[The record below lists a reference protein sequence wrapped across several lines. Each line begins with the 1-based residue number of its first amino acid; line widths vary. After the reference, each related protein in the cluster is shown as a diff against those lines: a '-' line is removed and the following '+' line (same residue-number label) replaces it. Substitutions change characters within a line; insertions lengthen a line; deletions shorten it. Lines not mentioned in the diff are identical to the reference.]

1 MPRPKK
7 GSPEA
12 KAWGEQMKKQRAAK
26 SEQKTVID
34 EGVVDD
40 VAGEQGLD
48 ELRAQMQEV
57 METNALLKAVLLNP
71 SSNQSSGQSGINV
84 SKAGGLV
91 GEVEKYLIDPDHYPD
106 PTTRLSAEPKLVA
119 ALNFPYNYE
128 LQYTVGVSSYE
139 NKAGVNMREPKF
151 TIGLHRIVID
161 EQGNQTDK
169 RYVARRLV
177 FHEDPQAALVI
188 ARDNGIAVDRTN
200 EKAFLDEMRYLRC
213 RDWLFDIFWPKPAQ
227 ESESIKEE
235 VIGNTLVQVFTK
247 KSLDA
252 TGVDFEKINTKISV

>member
-1 MPRPKK
+1 MPHKK

-12 KAWGEQMKKQRAAK
+12 KAWGESMKAAK
-26 SEQKTVID
+26 AAAQAPTID
-34 EGVVDD
+34 EQVH
-40 VAGEQGLD
+40 VADEQGLD
-48 ELRAQMQEV
+48 ELKAQMKEV

-71 SSNQSSGQSGINV
+71 PPNQSAISV
-84 SKAGGLV
+84 SKTGGLV
-91 GEVEKYLIDPDHYPD
+91 GEVDKYLIDSDHYPD
-106 PTTRLSAEPKLVA
+106 PTPRLSAEPRLVA
-119 ALNFPYNYE
+119 AVNFPYNYE

-169 RYVARRLV
+169 RYVARRMV
-177 FHEDPQAALVI
+177 FHEDPQAALTI
-188 ARDNGIAVDRTN
+188 ARENGIEVDQSN

-227 ESESIKEE
+227 ESEGMTEE

-247 KSLDA
+247 KSIDPS
-252 TGVDFEKINTKISV
+252 GVDFEKLNTKIQV

>member
-12 KAWGEQMKKQRAAK
+12 KAWGEAMKAK
-26 SEQKTVID
+26 RQQKEVVD
-34 EGVVDD
+34 EVVDD
-40 VAGEQGLD
+40 VAGEQDLNQ
-48 ELRAQMQEV
+48 LKAQMKEV

-71 SSNQSSGQSGINV
+71 PANQAATAVNV

-91 GEVEKYLIDPDHYPD
+91 GEIEKYLVDPEHYPD
-106 PTTRLSAEPKLVA
+106 PTPRLSSEPKLVA

-177 FHEDPQAALVI
+177 FHEDPQAALTI
-188 ARDNGIAVDRTN
+188 ARENGIEVDQTN

-227 ESESIKEE
+227 EDEGIKEE

-247 KSLDA
+247 KSVEPS
-252 TGVDFEKINTKISV
+252 GVDFEKLNTKIQI